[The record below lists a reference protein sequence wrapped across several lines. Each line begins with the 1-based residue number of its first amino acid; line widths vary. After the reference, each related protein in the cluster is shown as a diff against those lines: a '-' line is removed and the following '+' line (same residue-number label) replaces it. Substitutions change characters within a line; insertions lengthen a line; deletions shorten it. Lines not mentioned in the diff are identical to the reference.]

1 MSKTVDER
9 IVEMRF
15 DNAQFEKNVAT
26 SMSTLDKLKQKLKL
40 SDASKGFENINS
52 AAKKVDMNG
61 LSSGIEVVSAKFS
74 ALQVMGVTAL
84 ANITNSAVDAGKKF
98 VSALTTDPVK
108 DGFTEYETQ
117 MNAVQTI
124 LANTQ
129 KEGATIKQVNTAL
142 DKLNTYADKTIYNFT
157 EMTRNIGTF
166 TAAGVKLDTSV
177 SSIKGIANLA
187 AVSGSTSMQAST
199 AMYQLSQ
206 AIAAGAVK
214 LQDWN
219 SVVNAGMGG
228 QVFQD
233 ALIRTSENLQTGAKS
248 AIEASGSFRESLK
261 DGWITTEVLTQTLDQ
276 FATAAETQKEYED
289 AVKKFIDQGYTQEEA
304 KQMADMARTAGQA
317 ATKVKTFSQL
327 IDTLKEAMGSGW
339 TRTWQLVIGDF
350 EEARN
355 MWSKVSDVLSNVIN
369 KYSDA
374 RNILVESAL
383 GKGFSKLTKKINA
396 ISGPA
401 EKAMDSVNKAVEAVS
416 NFDDI
421 VTNVIRGNYGN
432 GQERFNALSEAGEN
446 YYRIQNKV
454 NETLG
459 NSYRYTEEQ
468 IKAQDELLGTQSK
481 AADGTEAE
489 TDGTVKLTKEKKKLI
504 KEIANMSEE
513 QMKAAGYSD
522 KQIKA
527 FRQLREA
534 ADKIGMPLDKFINK
548 MDKITGRW
556 LLLNS
561 FKNMAKAL
569 VRPLKAI
576 GGAWQ
581 ETFKPVTAKNLFNV
595 IAGFHKFTAS
605 LIMSKDNAEKL
616 KRTFK
621 GLFAAIDIIRTVA
634 GNGLSLAFKAVS
646 AVLKAFDLNILDVT
660 ANIGDAIVK
669 FRDFLFSNDL
679 INKGFQAFAESV
691 KMVVT
696 VLKSLFDAFMNLP
709 TVQKGLNKI
718 KEGFEKL
725 KDMDL
730 SEIGPNLINK
740 FKNINWGEVGQYAV
754 AKIREGFGMLK
765 EVNLVEVGKNIIQGL
780 RNGLS
785 DGVNVVPEL
794 LITIGKNIVEAIKGV
809 LGIHSP
815 STVMFEIGKNVIQGL
830 INGLREGL
838 SKVIGFI
845 KSLGSSIVQAFG
857 EIGSKVMDILGDVDW
872 NKVIAVSV
880 IAGILVAIKNV
891 KDTVDKF
898 AAPFEG
904 LGSIFSSVGKVIEDS
919 NENIQTILENTGK
932 VVGNF
937 AKVLKAQSF
946 KISASAIKDLAISIG
961 ILVASIYVIAQL
973 DVVKVWNAVGVIAVL
988 AVILGVLSFA
998 LAEINK
1004 ASITIGENGLNVSG
1018 LKTGLIGLGVVLLMM
1033 AAVVK
1038 IIGNMDRDQAIQGFL
1053 GLITMV
1059 GLLAGVFAAYG
1070 YFVKG
1075 KAAQNIDKAAIMM
1088 KKMAVAMLLMAVVCK
1103 LIGSLSESDMLKGG
1117 IFMVAFGVFT
1127 AAMLWA
1133 SKKFA
1138 QRSVDKIGSMMV
1150 KMAVA
1155 MGLMVAVCKLA
1166 GKLSDAEMFKGAL
1179 FAAGFVVFVR
1189 ALVKAT
1195 TISSDAQIAQIS
1207 GLLMSISVSMML
1219 MVGVCKLAGLLNEN
1233 DMVKGA
1239 FFAVGFV
1246 VFVAALVSVLKIG
1259 NEQEI
1264 AKVSGTILAVS
1275 VAIGVLAGVC
1285 ILLGM
1290 IDLGSLTK
1298 GVIAV
1303 GLLGVLMIGL
1313 IRSTK
1318 GAADVKGSIIAMA
1331 VAIGVMAA
1339 AVVVLSMIKTSDLA
1353 KGVAAVVALGV
1364 ILSLMIRSTRGATDC
1379 MKNLIVMTAAIAVMA
1394 GAIVA
1399 LSFVDGKKLAGATV
1413 ALGTLMAMFALMEKA
1428 SASATGSMKTI
1439 LALTLVVGALAGI
1452 LYFISSMPIQSSIAS
1467 AVALST
1473 LLLAM
1478 SASILIISK
1487 VGDVSKSAIG
1497 TLAVMTAVIGAL
1509 AGILYLLQDLPIQS
1523 TLANALALSG
1533 LMVALSTACLIL
1545 GAAGRVGGNAVAG
1558 AAKLMAVVT
1567 VAGALLVAVAGL
1579 IDLIPGAEEFLDG
1592 GIKILEKIGYGLGSF
1607 IGSIAG
1613 GFSAGATS
1621 GLPEIGNNLSSFMEN
1636 LKPFIEGTKNIDD
1649 SALDGVAKIGDMMLK
1664 LTGAGILDCIGKF
1677 INFGESPMKSFG
1689 EQLQT
1694 FGEAINLLLDTVST
1708 MKPADAEKLQAVA
1721 DIGNMFAALQS
1732 AVSPAG
1738 GLLQAIIGTKNLGN
1752 LGTQASQFVDSLK
1765 SVADSLQTIDDEGLS
1780 KVSAVAKAGKAL
1792 TKLQEAV
1799 EPAGGLLQKLTGYGD
1814 MSRLG
1819 NEATSFVSSLTDIIQ
1834 EVAKFNVSDLEKI
1847 PEIVKAGKA
1856 LTKLQGA
1863 VEPANGFLQAVLGS
1877 KDLSVLGNQASA
1889 FITSLKSVTD
1899 DLKDVSDT
1907 DIEKVKS
1914 IANVGKALAKL
1925 QEAVEPAGGFLQAI
1939 TGVKDISL
1947 LGSHAEEFVTSI
1959 AEVSKA
1965 LAGENTVDTNAIKTA
1980 VNAGEL
1986 LINLQNAIPKKEWFD
2001 GKVELDDFGKK
2012 IVTFGNSMTDFS
2024 NSVADIQGDRLTA
2037 VIVHA
2042 KELSDF
2048 AQDLSDFETEGI
2060 GKFKSIDSI
2069 GDAIK
2074 NYALKISDVNVDDI
2088 VKSVDSAVKLK
2099 ALISGLSIL
2108 NTNGVKKFDVKAIGE
2123 SMKSYYDSVVGIDVV
2138 QIASSI
2144 LSAEKL
2150 ASLIERLATLNT
2162 SGVEKFKDAISSLGQ
2177 AQIGDVSKTFSKASS
2192 SLLSEGN
2199 NMITSLTKGM
2209 STKAGSAK
2217 TAATGI
2223 VSGIQSS
2230 ITSRMSDFASLGAE
2244 MMTRLIS
2251 GINGKTSS
2259 VSSTVNSVAATA
2271 ASAIRNVYGSFYTN
2285 GGYLGDGLV
2294 SGINSKQT
2302 AVYNAGYELGQ
2313 KAVQGEKDGQK
2324 SKSPSKLTIQ
2334 AGKWLGEG
2342 LIVGTKAMGKKV
2354 YSAGYNMGETATHS
2368 ISSAISK
2375 AGQLFGDSMDSEPT
2389 IRPVLDLSD
2398 VKNGATTLNGM
2409 FSNPLI
2415 APTSNMRAISVMM
2428 KENSQ
2433 NGNIDDVVSA
2443 VNKLRKD
2450 LGNVGNT
2457 YNSINGITYDNGSE
2471 ISEAVGTLIRA
2482 ARIERRR

>member
-374 RNILVESAL
+374 RNMLVESAL

-679 INKGFQAFAESV
+679 INKGFQAFAESI

-961 ILVASIYVIAQL
+961 ILAASIYVIAQL
-973 DVVKVWNAVGVIAVL
+973 DVGKVWNAVIVIGAL

-1004 ASITIGENGLNVSG
+1004 ASITIGENRLNVSG

-1038 IIGNMDRDQAIQGFL
+1038 IIGNMDRDQAIQGFG
-1053 GLITMV
+1053 GLIVMV

-1070 YFVKG
+1070 LLIKG
-1075 KAAQNIDKAAIMM
+1075 KAAQNMDKAAIMM

-1103 LIGSLSESDMLKGG
+1103 LVGSLSESDMLKGG
-1117 IFMVAFGVFT
+1117 IFMVAFAVFVTWMT
-1127 AAMLWA
+1127 AVTKLAG
-1133 SKKFA
+1133 
-1138 QRSVDKIGSMMV
+1138 RSVDKIGSMMV

-1166 GKLSDAEMFKGAL
+1166 GKLSAVEMFNGAL

-1195 TISSDAQIAQIS
+1195 TISNEAQIAQVS

-1239 FFAVGFV
+1239 FFAAGFV

-1439 LALTLVVGALAGI
+1439 LALTFVVGALAGI

-1497 TLAVMTAVIGAL
+1497 TL

-1579 IDLIPGAEEFLDG
+1579 VDLIPGAEEFLDG

-1607 IGSIAG
+1607 IGSIVG

-1621 GLPEIGNNLSSFMEN
+1621 GLSEIGNNLSSFMEN

-1664 LTGAGILDCIGKF
+1664 LTGAGILDCVGKF

-1721 DIGNMFAALQS
+1721 DVGNMFAALQS
-1732 AVSPAG
+1732 AVSPAE

-1780 KVSAVAKAGKAL
+1780 KVSAVAKAGKTL

-1819 NEATSFVSSLTDIIQ
+1819 NETTSFVSSLTDIIQ

-1847 PEIVKAGKA
+1847 PAIVKAGKA
-1856 LTKLQGA
+1856 LAKLQGA

-1889 FITSLKSVTD
+1889 FITSLKSVAD

-1939 TGVKDISL
+1939 SGVKDISL
-1947 LGSHAEEFVTSI
+1947 LGSHAEEFATSI

-2074 NYALKISDVNVDDI
+2074 NYALKISDVNVDD
-2088 VKSVDSAVKLK
+2088 VVRSVDSAVKLK
-2099 ALISGLSIL
+2099 ALISGLSTL
-2108 NTNGVKKFDVKAIGE
+2108 NTSGVKKFDVKAIGE
-2123 SMKSYYDSVVGIDVV
+2123 SMRSYYDSVIGIDVV

-2144 LSAEKL
+2144 LSVEKL

-2342 LIVGTKAMGKKV
+2342 LIIGTKAMGKKV
-2354 YSAGYNMGETATHS
+2354 YSAGYNMGETVTHS

-2375 AGQLFGDSMDSEPT
+2375 AGQLFDDSMDSEPT

>member
-383 GKGFSKLTKKINA
+383 GKGFGKLAKKINA

-660 ANIGDAIVK
+660 ASIGDAIVK

-679 INKGFQAFAESV
+679 ITKGFQAFAESV

-696 VLKSLFDAFMNLP
+696 VLKSLFDAFVNLP

-725 KDMDL
+725 KDIDL

-830 INGLREGL
+830 INGLREGT
-838 SKVIGFI
+838 SKVIELI
-845 KSLGSSIVQAFG
+845 QNLGSSIAQAFG

-904 LGSIFSSVGKVIEDS
+904 LGSIF
-919 NENIQTILENTGK
+919 
-932 VVGNF
+932 
-937 AKVLKAQSF
+937 
-946 KISASAIKDLAISIG
+946 
-961 ILVASIYVIAQL
+961 
-973 DVVKVWNAVGVIAVL
+973 
-988 AVILGVLSFA
+988 
-998 LAEINK
+998 
-1004 ASITIGENGLNVSG
+1004 SITIGENGLNVSG

-1155 MGLMVAVCKLA
+1155 MGLMVVVCKLA
-1166 GKLSDAEMFKGAL
+1166 GSLSENEMFKGAL

-1195 TISSDAQIAQIS
+1195 TISNEAQIAQIS

-1246 VFVAALVSVLKIG
+1246 VFVAALVHVLKVS

-1290 IDLGSLTK
+1290 INLGSLTK
-1298 GVIAV
+1298 GVAAV

-1439 LALTLVVGALAGI
+1439 LALTFVVGALAGI

-1497 TLAVMTAVIGAL
+1497 TVVVMTAVVGAL

-1567 VAGALLVAVAGL
+1567 IAGALLVAVAGL
-1579 IDLIPGAEEFLDG
+1579 VDLIPGAEEFLDG

-1664 LTGAGILDCIGKF
+1664 LTGAGILDCVGKF

-1721 DIGNMFAALQS
+1721 DVGNMFAALQS
-1732 AVSPAG
+1732 AVSPAE

-1819 NEATSFVSSLTDIIQ
+1819 NETTSFVSSLTDIIQ

-1847 PEIVKAGKA
+1847 PAIVKAGKA
-1856 LTKLQGA
+1856 LAKLQGA

-1947 LGSHAEEFVTSI
+1947 LGSHAEEFATSI

-2012 IVTFGNSMTDFS
+2012 IVAFGNSMTDFS

-2074 NYALKISDVNVDDI
+2074 NYALKISDVNVDD
-2088 VKSVDSAVKLK
+2088 VVRSVDSAVKLK
-2099 ALISGLSIL
+2099 ALISGLSTL
-2108 NTNGVKKFDVKAIGE
+2108 NTSGVKKFDVKAIGE
-2123 SMKSYYDSVVGIDVV
+2123 SMRSYYDSVIGIDVV

-2313 KAVQGEKDGQK
+2313 KAVQGENDGQK

-2342 LIVGTKAMGKKV
+2342 LIIGTKAMGKKV
-2354 YSAGYNMGETATHS
+2354 YSAGYNMGETVTHS

-2375 AGQLFGDSMDSEPT
+2375 AGQLFDDSMDSEPT

>member
-374 RNILVESAL
+374 RNMLVESAL

-679 INKGFQAFAESV
+679 INKGFQAFAESI

-961 ILVASIYVIAQL
+961 ILAASIYVIAQL
-973 DVVKVWNAVGVIAVL
+973 DVGKVWNAVIVIGAL

-1004 ASITIGENGLNVSG
+1004 ASITIGENRLNVSG

-1038 IIGNMDRDQAIQGFL
+1038 IIGNMDRDQAIQGFG
-1053 GLITMV
+1053 GLIVMV

-1070 YFVKG
+1070 LLIKG
-1075 KAAQNIDKAAIMM
+1075 KAAQNMDKAAIMM

-1103 LIGSLSESDMLKGG
+1103 LVGSLSESDMLKGG
-1117 IFMVAFGVFT
+1117 IFMVAFAVFVTWMT
-1127 AAMLWA
+1127 AVTKLAG
-1133 SKKFA
+1133 
-1138 QRSVDKIGSMMV
+1138 RSVDKIGSMMV

-1166 GKLSDAEMFKGAL
+1166 GKLSAVEMFNGAL

-1195 TISSDAQIAQIS
+1195 TISNEAQIAQVS

-1239 FFAVGFV
+1239 FFAAGFV

-1318 GAADVKGSIIAMA
+1318 GA
-1331 VAIGVMAA
+1331 
-1339 AVVVLSMIKTSDLA
+1339 
-1353 KGVAAVVALGV
+1353 
-1364 ILSLMIRSTRGATDC
+1364 TDC

-1399 LSFVDGKKLAGATV
+1399 LSFVDGKKIAGATV

-1439 LALTLVVGALAGI
+1439 LALTFVVGALAGI

-1497 TLAVMTAVIGAL
+1497 TLAVMTAIVGAL

-1579 IDLIPGAEEFLDG
+1579 VDLIPGAEEFLDG

-1607 IGSIAG
+1607 IGSIVG

-1621 GLPEIGNNLSSFMEN
+1621 GLSEIGNNLSSFMEN

-1664 LTGAGILDCIGKF
+1664 LTGAGILDCVGKF

-1721 DIGNMFAALQS
+1721 DVGNMFAALQS
-1732 AVSPAG
+1732 AVSPAE

-1780 KVSAVAKAGKAL
+1780 KVSAVAKAGKTL

-1819 NEATSFVSSLTDIIQ
+1819 NETTSFVSSLTDIIQ

-1847 PEIVKAGKA
+1847 PAIVKAGKA
-1856 LTKLQGA
+1856 LAKLQGA

-1889 FITSLKSVTD
+1889 FITSLKSVAD

-1939 TGVKDISL
+1939 SGVKDISL
-1947 LGSHAEEFVTSI
+1947 LGSHAEEFATSI

-2074 NYALKISDVNVDDI
+2074 NYALKISDVNVDD
-2088 VKSVDSAVKLK
+2088 VVRSVDSAVKLK
-2099 ALISGLSIL
+2099 ALISGLSTL
-2108 NTNGVKKFDVKAIGE
+2108 NTSGVKKFDVKAIGE
-2123 SMKSYYDSVVGIDVV
+2123 SMRSYYDSVVGIDVV

-2342 LIVGTKAMGKKV
+2342 LIIGTKAMGKKV
-2354 YSAGYNMGETATHS
+2354 YSAGYNMGETVTHS

-2375 AGQLFGDSMDSEPT
+2375 AGQLFDDSMDSEPT

>member
-374 RNILVESAL
+374 RNMLVESAL

-679 INKGFQAFAESV
+679 INKGFQAFAESI

-961 ILVASIYVIAQL
+961 ILAASIYVIAQL
-973 DVVKVWNAVGVIAVL
+973 DVGKVWNAVIVIGAL

-1004 ASITIGENGLNVSG
+1004 ASITIGENRLNVSG

-1038 IIGNMDRDQAIQGFL
+1038 IIGNMDRDQAIQGFG
-1053 GLITMV
+1053 GLIVMV

-1070 YFVKG
+1070 LLIKG
-1075 KAAQNIDKAAIMM
+1075 KAAQNMDKAAIMM
-1088 KKMAVAMLLMAVVCK
+1088 K
-1103 LIGSLSESDMLKGG
+1103 
-1117 IFMVAFGVFT
+1117 
-1127 AAMLWA
+1127 
-1133 SKKFA
+1133 
-1138 QRSVDKIGSMMV
+1138 

-1166 GKLSDAEMFKGAL
+1166 GKLSAVEMFNGAL

-1195 TISSDAQIAQIS
+1195 TISNEAQIAQVS

-1239 FFAVGFV
+1239 FFAAGFV

-1439 LALTLVVGALAGI
+1439 LALTFVVGALAGI

-1497 TLAVMTAVIGAL
+1497 TLAVMTAIVGAL

-1579 IDLIPGAEEFLDG
+1579 VDLIPGAEEFLDG

-1607 IGSIAG
+1607 IGSIVG

-1621 GLPEIGNNLSSFMEN
+1621 GLSEIGNNLSSFMEN

-1664 LTGAGILDCIGKF
+1664 LTGAGILDCVGKF

-1721 DIGNMFAALQS
+1721 DVGNMFAALQS
-1732 AVSPAG
+1732 AVSPAE

-1780 KVSAVAKAGKAL
+1780 KVSAVAKAGKTL

-1819 NEATSFVSSLTDIIQ
+1819 NETTSFVSSLTDIIQ

-1847 PEIVKAGKA
+1847 PAIVKAGKA
-1856 LTKLQGA
+1856 LAKLQGA

-1889 FITSLKSVTD
+1889 FITSLKSVAD

-1939 TGVKDISL
+1939 SGVKDISL
-1947 LGSHAEEFVTSI
+1947 LGSHAEEFATSI

-2074 NYALKISDVNVDDI
+2074 NYALKISDVNVDD
-2088 VKSVDSAVKLK
+2088 VVRSVDSAVKLK
-2099 ALISGLSIL
+2099 ALISGLSTL
-2108 NTNGVKKFDVKAIGE
+2108 NTSGVKKFDVKAIGE
-2123 SMKSYYDSVVGIDVV
+2123 SMRSYYDSVIGIDVV

-2144 LSAEKL
+2144 LSVEKL

-2342 LIVGTKAMGKKV
+2342 LIIGTKAMGKKV
-2354 YSAGYNMGETATHS
+2354 YSAGYNMGETVTHS

-2375 AGQLFGDSMDSEPT
+2375 AGQLFDDSMDSEPT

>member
-374 RNILVESAL
+374 RNMLVESAL

-679 INKGFQAFAESV
+679 INKGFQAFAESI

-961 ILVASIYVIAQL
+961 ILAASIYVIAQL
-973 DVVKVWNAVGVIAVL
+973 DVGKVWNAVIVIGAL

-1004 ASITIGENGLNVSG
+1004 ASITIGENRLNVSG

-1038 IIGNMDRDQAIQGFL
+1038 IIGNMDRDQAIQGFG
-1053 GLITMV
+1053 GLIVMV

-1070 YFVKG
+1070 LLIKG
-1075 KAAQNIDKAAIMM
+1075 KAAQNMDKAAIMM

-1103 LIGSLSESDMLKGG
+1103 L
-1117 IFMVAFGVFT
+1117 
-1127 AAMLWA
+1127 
-1133 SKKFA
+1133 
-1138 QRSVDKIGSMMV
+1138 
-1150 KMAVA
+1150 
-1155 MGLMVAVCKLA
+1155 A
-1166 GKLSDAEMFKGAL
+1166 GKLSAVEMFNGAL

-1195 TISSDAQIAQIS
+1195 TISNEAQIAQVS

-1239 FFAVGFV
+1239 FFAAGFV

-1439 LALTLVVGALAGI
+1439 LALTFVVGALAGI

-1497 TLAVMTAVIGAL
+1497 TLAVMTAIVGAL

-1579 IDLIPGAEEFLDG
+1579 VDLIPGAEEFLDG

-1607 IGSIAG
+1607 IGSIVG

-1621 GLPEIGNNLSSFMEN
+1621 GLSEIGNNLSSFMEN

-1664 LTGAGILDCIGKF
+1664 LTGAGILDCVGKF

-1721 DIGNMFAALQS
+1721 DVGNMFAALQS
-1732 AVSPAG
+1732 AVSPAE

-1780 KVSAVAKAGKAL
+1780 KVSAVAKAGKTL

-1819 NEATSFVSSLTDIIQ
+1819 NETTSFVSSLTDIIQ

-1847 PEIVKAGKA
+1847 PAIVKAGKA
-1856 LTKLQGA
+1856 LAKLQGA

-1889 FITSLKSVTD
+1889 FITSLKSVAD

-1939 TGVKDISL
+1939 SGVKDISL
-1947 LGSHAEEFVTSI
+1947 LGSHAEEFATSI

-2074 NYALKISDVNVDDI
+2074 NYALKISDVNVDD
-2088 VKSVDSAVKLK
+2088 VVRSVDSAVKLK
-2099 ALISGLSIL
+2099 ALISGLSTL
-2108 NTNGVKKFDVKAIGE
+2108 NTSGVKKFDVKAIGE
-2123 SMKSYYDSVVGIDVV
+2123 SMRSYYDSVVGIDVV

-2342 LIVGTKAMGKKV
+2342 LIIGTKAMGKKV
-2354 YSAGYNMGETATHS
+2354 YSAGYNMGETVTHS

-2375 AGQLFGDSMDSEPT
+2375 AGQLFDDSMDSEPT

>member
-355 MWSKVSDVLSNVIN
+355 MWSKVSDVLSNIIN

-374 RNILVESAL
+374 RNMLVESAL

-421 VTNVIRGNYGN
+421 VANVISGNYGN

-634 GNGLSLAFKAVS
+634 GNGLSLAFKVVS

-679 INKGFQAFAESV
+679 INKGFQVFAESV

-830 INGLREGL
+830 INGLREGP

-845 KSLGSSIVQAFG
+845 KSLGSSIVQVFG
-857 EIGSKVMDILGDVDW
+857 DIGSKVMDILGDVDW

-961 ILVASIYVIAQL
+961 ILAASIYVIAQL
-973 DVVKVWNAVGVIAVL
+973 DVGKVWNAVIVIGAL

-1038 IIGNMDRDQAIQGFL
+1038 IIGNMDRDQAKQGFD
-1053 GLITMV
+1053 GLIEMV
-1059 GLLAGVFAAYG
+1059 GLLVGVFAAYG
-1070 YFVKG
+1070 LLIKG
-1075 KAAQNIDKAAIMM
+1075 KAAQNMDKAAIMM

-1103 LIGSLSESDMLKGG
+1103 LVGSLSESDMLKGG
-1117 IFMVAFGVFT
+1117 IFMVAFAVFVTWMT
-1127 AAMLWA
+1127 AVTKLAG
-1133 SKKFA
+1133 
-1138 QRSVDKIGSMMV
+1138 RSVDKIGSMMV

-1166 GKLSDAEMFKGAL
+1166 GKLSAVEMFNGAL

-1195 TISSDAQIAQIS
+1195 TISNEAQIAQVS

-1239 FFAVGFV
+1239 IFAVGFV
-1246 VFVAALVSVLKIG
+1246 VFVAALVRVLKVSS
-1259 NEQEI
+1259 EQEI
-1264 AKVSGTILAVS
+1264 AKVSSTILAVS
-1275 VAIGVLAGVC
+1275 IAIGILAGVC

-1290 IDLGSLTK
+1290 INLGSLTK
-1298 GVIAV
+1298 GVAAV

-1331 VAIGVMAA
+1331 VSIGVMAA

-1439 LALTLVVGALAGI
+1439 LALTFVVGALAGI
-1452 LYFISSMPIQSSIAS
+1452 LYMISSMPIQSSIAS
-1467 AVALST
+1467 AAALST

-1497 TLAVMTAVIGAL
+1497 TVVVMTAVVGAL

-1567 VAGALLVAVAGL
+1567 IAGALLVAVAGL
-1579 IDLIPGAEEFLDG
+1579 VDLIPGAEEFLDG

-1664 LTGAGILDCIGKF
+1664 LTGAGILDCVGKF

-1721 DIGNMFAALQS
+1721 DVGNMFAALQS
-1732 AVSPAG
+1732 AVSPAE

-1819 NEATSFVSSLTDIIQ
+1819 NETTSFVSSLTDIIQ

-1847 PEIVKAGKA
+1847 PAIVKAGKA
-1856 LTKLQGA
+1856 LAKLQGA

-1947 LGSHAEEFVTSI
+1947 LGSHAEEFATSI

-2012 IVTFGNSMTDFS
+2012 IVAFGNSMTDFS

-2074 NYALKISDVNVDDI
+2074 NYALKISDVNVDD
-2088 VKSVDSAVKLK
+2088 VVRSVDSAVKLK
-2099 ALISGLSIL
+2099 ALISGLSTL
-2108 NTNGVKKFDVKAIGE
+2108 NTSGVKKFDVKAIGE
-2123 SMKSYYDSVVGIDVV
+2123 SMRSYYDSVIGIDVV

-2313 KAVQGEKDGQK
+2313 KAVQGENDGQK

-2342 LIVGTKAMGKKV
+2342 LIIGTKAMGKKV
-2354 YSAGYNMGETATHS
+2354 YSAGYNMGETVTHS

-2375 AGQLFGDSMDSEPT
+2375 AGQLFDDSMDSEPT

>member
-383 GKGFSKLTKKINA
+383 GKGFGKLAKKINA

-634 GNGLSLAFKAVS
+634 GNGLSLAFKVVS

-679 INKGFQAFAESV
+679 ITKGFQAFAESV

-754 AKIREGFGMLK
+754 VKIKEGLEKLK
-765 EVNLVEVGKNIIQGL
+765 EINLIEVGKNIIQGL

-794 LITIGKNIVEAIKGV
+794 LITIGKN
-809 LGIHSP
+809 
-815 STVMFEIGKNVIQGL
+815 VIQGL
-830 INGLREGL
+830 INGLREGP
-838 SKVIGFI
+838 SKVIELI
-845 KSLGSSIVQAFG
+845 QNLGSSIVKAFG
-857 EIGSKVMDILGDVDW
+857 EIGSKVRDVLEDVDW

-961 ILVASIYVIAQL
+961 ILAASIYVIAQL
-973 DVVKVWNAVGVIAVL
+973 DVGKVWNAVIVIAAL

-1004 ASITIGENGLNVSG
+1004 ASITIGENRLNVSG

-1038 IIGNMDRDQAIQGFL
+1038 IIGNMDRDQAIQGFG
-1053 GLITMV
+1053 GLIVMV

-1070 YFVKG
+1070 LLIKG
-1075 KAAQNIDKAAIMM
+1075 KAAQNMDKAAIMM

-1103 LIGSLSESDMLKGG
+1103 LVGSLSESDMLKGG

-1133 SKKFA
+1133 SKKFT

-1179 FAAGFVVFVR
+1179 FAAGFVVFVC

-1195 TISSDAQIAQIS
+1195 TISNEAQIAQIS

-1239 FFAVGFV
+1239 IFAVGFV
-1246 VFVAALVSVLKIG
+1246 VFIAALVRVLKVSS
-1259 NEQEI
+1259 EQEI
-1264 AKVSGTILAVS
+1264 AKVSSTILAVS
-1275 VAIGVLAGVC
+1275 IAIGILAGVC

-1290 IDLGSLTK
+1290 INLGSLTK
-1298 GVIAV
+1298 GVAVV

-1353 KGVAAVVALGV
+1353 KGVAAVVALGA

-1439 LALTLVVGALAGI
+1439 LALTFVVGALAGI

-1497 TLAVMTAVIGAL
+1497 TLAVMTAVVGAL

-1567 VAGALLVAVAGL
+1567 IAGALLVAVAGL
-1579 IDLIPGAEEFLDG
+1579 VDLIPGAEEFLDG

-1607 IGSIAG
+1607 IGSIVG

-1649 SALDGVAKIGDMMLK
+1649 SALDGVAIIGDMMLK

-1694 FGEAINLLLDTVST
+1694 FGEAVNLLQDTVSN
-1708 MKPADAEKLQAVA
+1708 MKPADAAKLQAVA
-1721 DIGNMFAALQS
+1721 DVGNMFAALQS

-1738 GLLQAIIGTKNLGN
+1738 GLLQAITGDHDISKLGV
-1752 LGTQASQFVDSLK
+1752 QASQFARSLK
-1765 SVADSLQTIDDEGLS
+1765 SVIESVKDVDEEGLS

-1792 TKLQEAV
+1792 TKLQKAV
-1799 EPAGGLLQKLTGYGD
+1799 EPADGLLQALEGTKDLAD
-1814 MSRLG
+1814 LG
-1819 NEATSFVSSLTDIIQ
+1819 VQASQFTRSLKSVIESAKGMDEDGLNKVTA
-1834 EVAKFNVSDLEKI
+1834 VAKVGETLTELQKAVEPSDGFLTAIIGKKNL
-1847 PEIVKAGKA
+1847 PELGVQASQFTRSLKSVAVNIKDITDTDLSKVEAVAKAGEA
-1856 LTKLQGA
+1856 LAALEGA
-1863 VEPANGFLQAVLGS
+1863 VEPADGFLT
-1877 KDLSVLGNQASA
+1877 K
-1889 FITSLKSVTD
+1889 IK
-1899 DLKDVSDT
+1899 
-1907 DIEKVKS
+1907 
-1914 IANVGKALAKL
+1914 
-1925 QEAVEPAGGFLQAI
+1925 
-1939 TGVKDISL
+1939 GVKNIAT
-1947 LGSHAEEFVTSI
+1947 LGSHAEEFATSI

-2012 IVTFGNSMTDFS
+2012 IVAFGNSMTDFS

-2074 NYALKISDVNVDDI
+2074 NYALKISDVNVDD
-2088 VKSVDSAVKLK
+2088 VVRSVDSAVKLK
-2099 ALISGLSIL
+2099 ALISGLSTL
-2108 NTNGVKKFDVKAIGE
+2108 NTSGVKKFDVKAIGE
-2123 SMKSYYDSVVGIDVV
+2123 SMRSYYDSVIGIDVV

-2342 LIVGTKAMGKKV
+2342 LIIGTKAMGKKV
-2354 YSAGYNMGETATHS
+2354 YSAGYNMGETVTHS

-2375 AGQLFGDSMDSEPT
+2375 AGQLFDDSMDSEPT

>member
-374 RNILVESAL
+374 RNMLVESAL

-679 INKGFQAFAESV
+679 INKGFQAFAESI

-961 ILVASIYVIAQL
+961 ILAASIYVIAQL
-973 DVVKVWNAVGVIAVL
+973 DVGKVWNAVIVIGAL

-1004 ASITIGENGLNVSG
+1004 ASITIGENRLNVSG

-1038 IIGNMDRDQAIQGFL
+1038 IIGNMDRDQAIQGFG
-1053 GLITMV
+1053 GLIVMV

-1070 YFVKG
+1070 LLIKG
-1075 KAAQNIDKAAIMM
+1075 KAAQNMDKAAIMM

-1103 LIGSLSESDMLKGG
+1103 LVGSLSESDMLKGG
-1117 IFMVAFGVFT
+1117 IFMVAFAVFVTWMT
-1127 AAMLWA
+1127 AVTKLAG
-1133 SKKFA
+1133 
-1138 QRSVDKIGSMMV
+1138 RSVDKIGSMMV

-1166 GKLSDAEMFKGAL
+1166 GKLSAVEMFNGAL

-1195 TISSDAQIAQIS
+1195 TISNEAQIAQVS

-1239 FFAVGFV
+1239 FFAAGFV

-1275 VAIGVLAGVC
+1275 
-1285 ILLGM
+1285 
-1290 IDLGSLTK
+1290 
-1298 GVIAV
+1298 
-1303 GLLGVLMIGL
+1303 
-1313 IRSTK
+1313 
-1318 GAADVKGSIIAMA
+1318 

-1439 LALTLVVGALAGI
+1439 LALTFVVGALAGI

-1497 TLAVMTAVIGAL
+1497 TLAVMTAIVGAL

-1579 IDLIPGAEEFLDG
+1579 VDLIPGAEEFLDG

-1607 IGSIAG
+1607 IGSIVG

-1621 GLPEIGNNLSSFMEN
+1621 GLSEIGNNLSSFMEN

-1664 LTGAGILDCIGKF
+1664 LTGAGILDCVGKF

-1721 DIGNMFAALQS
+1721 DVGNMFAALQS
-1732 AVSPAG
+1732 AVSPAE

-1780 KVSAVAKAGKAL
+1780 KVSAVAKAGKTL

-1819 NEATSFVSSLTDIIQ
+1819 NETTSFVSSLTDIIQ

-1847 PEIVKAGKA
+1847 PAIVKAGKA
-1856 LTKLQGA
+1856 LAKLQGA

-1889 FITSLKSVTD
+1889 FITSLKSVAD

-1939 TGVKDISL
+1939 SGVKDISL
-1947 LGSHAEEFVTSI
+1947 LGSHAEEFATSI

-2074 NYALKISDVNVDDI
+2074 NYALKISDVNVDD
-2088 VKSVDSAVKLK
+2088 VVRSVDSAVKLK
-2099 ALISGLSIL
+2099 ALISGLSTL
-2108 NTNGVKKFDVKAIGE
+2108 NTSGVKKFDVKAIGE
-2123 SMKSYYDSVVGIDVV
+2123 SMRSYYDSVVGIDVV

-2342 LIVGTKAMGKKV
+2342 LIIGTKAMGKKV
-2354 YSAGYNMGETATHS
+2354 YSAGYNMGETVTHS

-2375 AGQLFGDSMDSEPT
+2375 AGQLFDDSMDSEPT

>member
-84 ANITNSAVDAGKKF
+84 ANITNSAVDAGKKI
-98 VSALTTDPVK
+98 VSALTIDPVK
-108 DGFTEYETQ
+108 DGFAEYETQ

-129 KEGATIKQVNTAL
+129 KEGTTVKQVNAAL
-142 DKLNTYADKTIYNFT
+142 DELNTYADKTIYNFT

-177 SSIKGIANLA
+177 SAIQGIANLA
-187 AVSGSTSMQAST
+187 AVSGSTSIQAST

-233 ALIRTSENLQTGAKS
+233 ALIRTSENLQTGAKA

-289 AVKKFIDQGYTQEEA
+289 AVKKFVDQGYTQEEA

-374 RNILVESAL
+374 RNMLIESAL
-383 GKGFSKLTKKINA
+383 GKGFSKLSKKINA

-481 AADGTEAE
+481 VTDGTAAEA
-489 TDGTVKLTKEKKKLI
+489 DGTVKLTKEKKKLI

-561 FKNMAKAL
+561 FKNMAKAV

-576 GGAWQ
+576 GEAWQ
-581 ETFKPVTAKNLFNV
+581 ETFKPITAKNLFNI
-595 IAGFHKFTAS
+595 IAGFHKFTSS

-621 GLFAAIDIIRTVA
+621 GLFAAIDIVRTVA

-679 INKGFQAFAESV
+679 ITKGFQAFAESV

-740 FKNINWGEVGQYAV
+740 FKNVNWVEVGKYAV
-754 AKIREGFGMLK
+754 EKIREGFGMLK

-785 DGVNVVPEL
+785 DGVNAVPEL

-830 INGLREGL
+830 INGLREGP

-845 KSLGSSIVQAFG
+845 KSLGSSIAQAFG
-857 EIGSKVMDILGDVDW
+857 EIGSKVKDILGDVDW

-961 ILVASIYVIAQL
+961 ILAASVYVIAQL
-973 DVVKVWNAVGVIAVL
+973 DVGKVWNAVGVIAVL
-988 AVILGVLSFA
+988 AGILVVLSVA

-1038 IIGNMDRDQAIQGFL
+1038 IIGTMDRDQAIQGFG

-1059 GLLAGVFAAYG
+1059 VLLAGVFAAYG

-1075 KAAQNIDKAAIMM
+1075 KAAQNMDKAAIMI

-1103 LIGSLSESDMLKGG
+1103 LVGSLSESDMLKGLS
-1117 IFMVAFGVFT
+1117 FLVVFGVFT

-1133 SKKFA
+1133 SKLA
-1138 QRSVDKIGSMMV
+1138 RRSVDKIGSMMV

-1155 MGLMVAVCKLA
+1155 MGLMVVVCKLA
-1166 GKLSDAEMFKGAL
+1166 GNLSENEMFKGAL

-1195 TISSDAQIAQIS
+1195 TISNEAQIAQIS

-1246 VFVAALVSVLKIG
+1246 VFVAALVSVLKVS

-1264 AKVSGTILAVS
+1264 AKMSGTILAVS
-1275 VAIGVLAGVC
+1275 VAIGILAGVC

-1298 GVIAV
+1298 GVVAV
-1303 GLLGVLMIGL
+1303 GLLGILMIGL

-1318 GAADVKGSIIAMA
+1318 GATDVKGSIIAMA

-1353 KGVAAVVALGV
+1353 KGVAAVVALGA
-1364 ILSLMIRSTRGATDC
+1364 ILSRMIRSTRGATDC

-1394 GAIVA
+1394 GAVVA

-1428 SASATGSMKTI
+1428 SVSATGSMKTI
-1439 LALTLVVGALAGI
+1439 IALTLVVGALAGI
-1452 LYFISSMPIQSSIAS
+1452 LYMISSMPIQSSIAS
-1467 AVALST
+1467 SVALST

-1487 VGDVSKSAIG
+1487 TGDVSKSAIA
-1497 TLAVMTAVIGAL
+1497 TVVLMTVVVGAL
-1509 AGILYLLQDLPIQS
+1509 AGILYLLKDLPIQS

-1533 LMVALSTACLIL
+1533 LLTALSTACLIL
-1545 GAAGRVGGNAVAG
+1545 GVAGKIGGDSAAG
-1558 AAKLMAVVT
+1558 AAKLMGIIAA
-1567 VAGALLVAVAGL
+1567 AGAILVGVAGL

-1592 GIKILEKIGYGLGSF
+1592 GIKVLEKIGYGLGSF
-1607 IGSIAG
+1607 VGSIVG

-1621 GLPEIGNNLSSFMEN
+1621 GLPEIGNNLSSFVEN
-1636 LKPFIEGTKNIDD
+1636 LQPFIEGVKSIDD
-1649 SALDGVAKIGDMMLK
+1649 SALDGIAKIGDMMLK

-1689 EQLQT
+1689 EQLQA
-1694 FGEAINLLLDTVST
+1694 FGEAINLLRDTVSS
-1708 MKPADAEKLQAVA
+1708 MSPIDAEKIQAVA
-1721 DIGNMFAALQS
+1721 DIGNMFAALQN
-1732 AVSPAG
+1732 AVVPAG

-1765 SVADSLQTIDDEGLS
+1765 SVADSLQTIDDDGLS

-1847 PEIVKAGKA
+1847 PAIVKAGKA
-1856 LTKLQGA
+1856 LAKLQGA

-1914 IANVGKALAKL
+1914 IANVGKALTKL

-1939 TGVKDISL
+1939 AGVKDISL
-1947 LGSHAEEFVTSI
+1947 LGSHAEEFATSI

-1965 LAGENTVDTNAIKTA
+1965 LAGESTVNTNAIQTA

-2012 IVTFGNSMTDFS
+2012 IVTFGKSMTDFS

-2037 VIVHA
+2037 VIIHA
-2042 KELSDF
+2042 RELSDF

-2069 GDAIK
+2069 GDAIR
-2074 NYALKISDVNVDDI
+2074 NYALKISDVNVDDV

-2099 ALISGLSIL
+2099 ALISGLSTL
-2108 NTNGVKKFDVKAIGE
+2108 NSSGVKKFDAKAIGE
-2123 SMKSYYDSVVGIDVV
+2123 SMRSYYDSVVGVDVV

-2162 SGVEKFKDAISSLGQ
+2162 SGVEKFKTAVSSLGQ
-2177 AQIGDVSKTFSKASS
+2177 TQVADVSKTFSKASS
-2192 SLLSEGN
+2192 SMLNEGN
-2199 NMITSLTKGM
+2199 QMISSLSKGITS
-2209 STKAGSAK
+2209 SSSSAT
-2217 TAATGI
+2217 TAANGIVTGI
-2223 VSGIQSS
+2223 TNAVSSKTSTFLTSGAQLMLKLAAGIESKQSS
-2230 ITSRMSDFASLGAE
+2230 ISNAVKSA
-2244 MMTRLIS
+2244 IS
-2251 GINGKTSS
+2251 
-2259 VSSTVNSVAATA
+2259 TA
-2271 ASAIRNVYGSFYTN
+2271 ASTIGSCYRSFYSN
-2285 GGYLGDGLV
+2285 GAYLGDGLIA
-2294 SGINSKQT
+2294 GINAKQES
-2302 AVYNAGYELGQ
+2302 AYAAGYALGR

-2324 SKSPSKLTIQ
+2324 SKSPSKLTYQ
-2334 AGKWLGEG
+2334 AGVWLGEG
-2342 LIVGTKAMGKKV
+2342 LVNGMKAMMNKTYYTGRD
-2354 YSAGYNMGETATHS
+2354 MGETATQS
-2368 ISSAISK
+2368 ISSVVSK
-2375 AGQLFGDSMDSEPT
+2375 IGDLIDDGIDSEPT

-2398 VKNGATTLNGM
+2398 IKTGANLVGGM
-2409 FSNPLI
+2409 FVNPLLT
-2415 APTSNMRAISVMM
+2415 PTSNIRAISTLMR
-2428 KENSQ
+2428 ENGQ
-2433 NGNIDDVVSA
+2433 NGKTDEIVSSI
-2443 VNKLRKD
+2443 NKLRRD
-2450 LGNVGNT
+2450 LGKVGNT

-2471 ISEAVGTLIRA
+2471 ISDAVSTLVRA